1 MDCFRNKP
9 KDQIKKA
16 EDGFEHSV
24 FFQASENIT
33 CQDGILVDTGCTSH
47 VVNDREKFS
56 SFDAT
61 FKSLNHTIELADGS
75 VAKGV
80 AVKRGHAHIN
90 LIDENN
96 EKVET
101 VLKNAL
107 YIPTYPH
114 NIMSVRAAT
123 TTGARVTLSKEENT
137 ITNAGRTFKMSII
150 DNLYYLPTTS
160 APREVDKLSL
170 VKDLQYW
177 HRVLGHCNFDDV
189 LKLEKVVDG
198 MEIKGSKVKET
209 CNICTEE

>member
-1 MDCFRNKP
+1 
-9 KDQIKKA
+9 
-16 EDGFEHSV
+16 
-24 FFQASENIT
+24 
-33 CQDGILVDTGCTSH
+33 
-47 VVNDREKFS
+47 
-56 SFDAT
+56 
-61 FKSLNHTIELADGS
+61 
-75 VAKGV
+75 
-80 AVKRGHAHIN
+80 
-90 LIDENN
+90 
-96 EKVET
+96 
-101 VLKNAL
+101 
-107 YIPTYPH
+107 
-114 NIMSVRAAT
+114 MSVRAAT